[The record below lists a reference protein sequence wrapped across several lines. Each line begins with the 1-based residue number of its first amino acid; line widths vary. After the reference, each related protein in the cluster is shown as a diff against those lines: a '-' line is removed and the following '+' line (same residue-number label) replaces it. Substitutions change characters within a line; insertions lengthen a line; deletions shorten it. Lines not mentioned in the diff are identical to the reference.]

1 MRHCGPGKEIPQGI
15 RRWGFPLRLAHYCHF
30 CFETGLDSVAQDDF
44 TLEAILLLHHLRVWD
59 DRNGPPC
66 LARGLLFMLEIV
78 GASG

>member
-1 MRHCGPGKEIPQGI
+1 M
-15 RRWGFPLRLAHYCHF
+15 
-30 CFETGLDSVAQDDF
+30 AQDDF